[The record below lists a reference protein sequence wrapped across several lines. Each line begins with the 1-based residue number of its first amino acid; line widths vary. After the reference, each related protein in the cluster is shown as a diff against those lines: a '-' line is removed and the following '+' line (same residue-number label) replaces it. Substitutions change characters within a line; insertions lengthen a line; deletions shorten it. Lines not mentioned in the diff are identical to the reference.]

1 MFESEFLTMMPHTV
15 TIYPRTGYTSNGIPS
30 YAGSFG
36 KAYQAR
42 IVGKN
47 LSLRRTQTQEQTVVF
62 DIYLNSG
69 GDAIGLE
76 DKVELPVDGAW
87 LDRFPKL
94 FAVSRSTD
102 EDGHHH
108 TKLQCGWQYHRQG
121 Q

>member
-15 TIYPRTGYTSNGIPS
+15 TIYPRTGYTTNGIPS
-30 YAGSFG
+30 HSSTG
-36 KAYQAR
+36 KAYRAR

-47 LSLRRTQTQEQTVVF
+47 LSLRRSLTQEQTVVF

-69 GDAIGLE
+69 GDVIGME
-76 DKVELPVDGAW
+76 DKVELPNDGAW
-87 LDRFPKL
+87 LDRYPIL
-94 FAVSRSTD
+94 FAVARSTD

-108 TKLQCGWQYHRQG
+108 TKLQCGWMYHRQG